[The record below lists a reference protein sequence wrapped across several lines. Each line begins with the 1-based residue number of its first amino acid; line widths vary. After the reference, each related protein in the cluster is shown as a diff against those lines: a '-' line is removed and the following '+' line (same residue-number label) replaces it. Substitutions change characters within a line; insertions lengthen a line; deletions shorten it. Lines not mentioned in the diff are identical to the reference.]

1 MPKNNVVYVKIKK
14 APVFDF
20 DDNMKKEEVED
31 QETLLNHVGILIYRD
46 EDRSLI
52 RFTTDIDSTFSRWI
66 SNENLEE
73 IATTQPFSKYY
84 DAFSGV

>member
-1 MPKNNVVYVKIKK
+1 MKSVNVVYVKVTK

-20 DDNMKKEEVED
+20 DDNMRKETVED
-31 QETLLNHVGILIYRD
+31 QETLLNHVGLLIYSD

-66 SNENLEE
+66 SNENLET
-73 IATTQPFSKYY
+73 ISTTQPFSKYY
-84 DAFSGV
+84 DELAGV